1 MVLIPP
7 ESFVVDE
14 TADNSSNK
22 YTLCEVSVTCADDGV
37 IDMFADMTVSSF
49 ITFPEIV
56 GNAESVAMLDGA
68 MAKSKYVNIEQFS
81 SVRKLTLKFLKS
93 KYDRAAITIDTPFV
107 ATANAPTVGV
117 QQNPRRS

>member
-68 MAKSKYVNIEQFS
+68 MAKYMSTENNFVCTKVDFEIPQ
-81 SVRKLTLKFLKS
+81 VR
-93 KYDRAAITIDTPFV
+93 I
-107 ATANAPTVGV
+107 
-117 QQNPRRS
+117 